1 MLLSHGPHMF
11 SILISNDVD
20 HGDHHGSARLHW
32 NLWANGF
39 RTGIAIHLNQLELSF
54 ERMYI
59 RYTSDTKVCRD
70 VQSLHPHGQLELL
83 FPYLDL
89 KKTWAGYQKTQK
101 DYVTI
106 YIYIMMQESVFKSR
120 NQTQPWLQPSN
131 RSNRSY
137 IDPSDSAAWRHHL
150 SFDRLAEVGSQL
162 NGPLNRPAQIRG
174 IPWWKSSQNHH
185 KWHVSRIGKEHP
197 DGILDGILDGTM
209 TSIWSK
215 LIHKNSWFKVPHSF
229 ANCPAPKFWH
239 RAAKVCW
246 LCVQLVHQDIS
257 DLMGFTAVPARGPIR
272 VTAVT
277 VRSSEHW
284 TSAISLV
291 WKAPACFK
299 TTQSLAKLASM
310 PSDTMKSGNFM
321 EFPYPEGHWLQ
332 FRRF

>member
-32 NLWANGF
+32 TLWANGF

-137 IDPSDSAAWRHHL
+137 RSKWQCSVEASSFLWSPGGSWLPVERPVEPTSTDSWHPLVKIITKASQMACLAYRKRTSGWNFGWNFGWNHDINLIKVDP
-150 SFDRLAEVGSQL
+150 Q
-162 NGPLNRPAQIRG
+162 
-174 IPWWKSSQNHH
+174 
-185 KWHVSRIGKEHP
+185 
-197 DGILDGILDGTM
+197 
-209 TSIWSK
+209 K
-215 LIHKNSWFKVPHSF
+215 LMI
-229 ANCPAPKFWH
+229 
-239 RAAKVCW
+239 
-246 LCVQLVHQDIS
+246 
-257 DLMGFTAVPARGPIR
+257 
-272 VTAVT
+272 
-277 VRSSEHW
+277 
-284 TSAISLV
+284 
-291 WKAPACFK
+291 
-299 TTQSLAKLASM
+299 
-310 PSDTMKSGNFM
+310 
-321 EFPYPEGHWLQ
+321 
-332 FRRF
+332 